1 MRLLA
6 DQNVHRRVVV
16 RLREAGYAVEYIEE
30 TMPGRLDPDILAR
43 ADIGELIFITGDKGF
58 GDWTFNKGLPRPFAI
73 LLSRLPHPDW
83 AETADRLI
91 AILERG
97 VASGQM
103 ITITKSADRAKPF
116 PLGAHHG

>member
-1 MRLLA
+1 VRLLA

-16 RLREAGYAVEYIEE
+16 RLREAGYGVEYIQE

-58 GDWTFNKGLPRPFAI
+58 GDWTFNKGLPTPRAI
-73 LLSRLPHPDW
+73 LLTRLPHPDW
-83 AETADRLI
+83 SDTADRLI

-97 VASGQM
+97 ITPGQI
-103 ITITKSADRAKPF
+103 ITITKAADRARSF
-116 PLGAHHG
+116 PPGAHHG